1 MYQIVPLRSLRCGPR
16 HVAGASYIQQHNW
29 SPAWGRRRLNN
40 LRANQGRGHATSAY
54 PVNKSPTPPID
65 GAIAKPSQALVR

>member
-1 MYQIVPLRSLRCGPR
+1 MYQIVPLRSLP
-16 HVAGASYIQQHNW
+16 SYIQQHNW
-29 SPAWGRRRLNN
+29 SPAWGRRRLNH

-65 GAIAKPSQALVR
+65 RAKLPSQAKP